1 MRSVLLVDADPN
13 VLDLLAHFFGNRGWH
28 VQRATDA
35 SGGFALYEQERPDL
49 VLLDVRLPGVTGLQL
64 LEVIRSRDED
74 TMIIMLAGMADMG
87 AAAEALRLGA
97 ESLLI
102 RPLTLPHIEAA
113 VDRACEK
120 NRLRML
126 NRFLAARQTGTI
138 ATAALGR
145 SAPMRE
151 IARQIE
157 MLAASSITVLL
168 CGEHGTGKG
177 AIAQLL
183 HSLSAR
189 ASHAFVE
196 ITCARHSARAL
207 EAEVF
212 GHEKSEPGDARA
224 PRRGLMDVAHAG
236 TCFLDEV
243 AGLDL
248 RLQDKLLDLLEK
260 RRFSRIGGTREIQV
274 DVRFVA
280 ATRCDLQRHVRD
292 GSFRDD
298 LFRQLHIMT
307 LRIPSLRERGRDDIA
322 DLAAGILTDLH
333 RRTGA
338 GPQRFTPAA
347 LAVLTQHDWPGNIRE
362 LRNVIDRAVM
372 LSPEADEIDISGL
385 PPELGGSAAS
395 PVWTSETELSLAE
408 VERRHIARV
417 LAHHSGNRSRAAR
430 TLGISRAAL
439 YDKIDRYGLGSMG
452 RNPLASGRR
461 PS

>member
-1 MRSVLLVDADPN
+1 MRSVLLVDADPH
-13 VLDLLAHFFGNRGWH
+13 VLDLLGNFFESRGWH

-35 SGGFALYEQERPDL
+35 SGGFAFYEQERPDL
-49 VLLDVRLPGVTGLQL
+49 VLLDVRLPGVSGLQL
-64 LEVIRSRDED
+64 LEVMRSRDED
-74 TMIIMLAGMADMG
+74 TMIIMLVGIADMG

-102 RPLTLPHIEAA
+102 RPLTLAHVEAA

-126 NRFLAARQTGTI
+126 NRFLAGRQPRTI

-151 IARQIE
+151 IARRIE
-157 MLAASSITVLL
+157 MLAASNSTVLL
-168 CGEHGTGKG
+168 CGEYGTGKN
-177 AIAQLL
+177 AVAQLL

-189 ASHAFVE
+189 APQPFVE
-196 ITCARHSARAL
+196 ITCARRPADAL

-212 GHEKSEPGDARA
+212 GHEKGGGGDAKA
-224 PRRGLMDVAHAG
+224 HRRGLMDVAHAG
-236 TCFLDEV
+236 TCFLEEV

-248 RLQDKLLDLLEK
+248 RLQDKLLDVLEK

-280 ATRCDLQRHVRD
+280 ATQCDLQRHVRD

-298 LFRQLHIMT
+298 LFRQLHTMT
-307 LRIPSLRERGRDDIA
+307 LHIPSLRERGRDDIA

-333 RRTGA
+333 RRTGS

-347 LAVLTQHDWPGNIRE
+347 LAVLTQYDWPGNIRE
-362 LRNVIDRAVM
+362 LRNVIDRVVM
-372 LSPEADEIDISGL
+372 LSPHADEIDVSGL
-385 PPELGGSAAS
+385 PAELAGSATS
-395 PVWTSETELSLAE
+395 PVWTSEAELSLAE

-439 YDKIDRYGLGSMG
+439 YDKLDRYGLGAMG
-452 RNPLASGRR
+452 RTPPASGRR
-461 PS
+461 ES